1 MIEAAAPAQSPADI
15 PPRGWKEVLKAT
27 WKEGS
32 KDNISLVS
40 AGVAFYAF
48 SALVP
53 LLTAFVLTYGLVAE
67 PSSVVSHT
75 QMLTQAMPQQSAGI
89 IGDQL

>member
-1 MIEAAAPAQSPADI
+1 
-15 PPRGWKEVLKAT
+15 VLKET
-27 WKEGS
+27 WKEGG
-32 KDNISLVS
+32 KDNISLVA

-48 SALVP
+48 TALVP

-75 QMLTQAMPQQSAGI
+75 QMLTAPCRRNRPASSASN
-89 IGDQL
+89 